1 MLTIYH
7 NPRCAKSRAG
17 LQYLTENNIPHQVF
31 PYLKTRLTA
40 EDIKH
45 LANKTE
51 KNPKDLVRTQEKYY
65 KSELKGKDFSD
76 EQWCQIIAANPSLLH
91 RPIVLSGKK
100 GVLAQPP
107 EKINELI

>member
-17 LQYLTENNIPHQVF
+17 LQYLTANNIPHQVIT
-31 PYLKTRLTA
+31 YLKMGLTA
-40 EDIKH
+40 NAIQN
-45 LANKTE
+45 LANKTGVS
-51 KNPKDLVRTQEKYY
+51 PKDLVRTQEKYY
-65 KSELKGKDFSD
+65 NSELKGKNFSD
-76 EQWCQIIAANPSLLH
+76 EQWCQIIADNPSLLH
-91 RPIVLSGKK
+91 RPIVVNEQK

>member
-17 LQYLTENNIPHQVF
+17 LKYLTENNIPHQVF
-31 PYLKTRLTA
+31 SYLKTKLTA

-45 LANKTE
+45 LAHKTGKSPE
-51 KNPKDLVRTQEKYY
+51 ALVRTQETYY
-65 KSELKGKDFSD
+65 KTELKGKDFSD
-76 EQWCQIIAANPSLLH
+76 EQWCQIIAANPSLLQ
-91 RPIVLSGKK
+91 RPIVLSENR

>member
-7 NPRCAKSRAG
+7 NQRCAKSRAG
-17 LQYLTENNIPHQVF
+17 LQYLTENNIPHQVVT
-31 PYLKTRLTA
+31 YLKTDLTA
-40 EDIKH
+40 DEIQH
-45 LANKTE
+45 LANKTG
-51 KNPKDLVRTQEKYY
+51 KSPKDLVRTQEKYY

-76 EQWCQIIAANPSLLH
+76 EQWCQIIAGNPSLLQ
-91 RPIVLSGKK
+91 RPIVVNEQK